1 MLMEFLIEARASQ
14 HQSKWRDFIKQKN
27 NLFAL
32 FVVEKD
38 EIVSE
43 NFLENSMELD
53 HVVVSVC
60 LDLCAE
66 KLFLLGHIS
75 KKDYEV
81 MTGRKAV
88 DAEEWLK
95 KDREGFKDVK
105 NI

>member
-1 MLMEFLIEARASQ
+1 MLMEFLVEAIATEGC
-14 HQSKWRDFIKQKN
+14 SKWRDFVRRKN
-27 NLFAL
+27 ELFAL
-32 FVVEKD
+32 FAVEKD

-43 NFLENSMELD
+43 SMLENSMELD